1 MPSMFNIDSFG
12 EFSEFGISKAVIM
25 SEIEKVLQ
33 KISVLFYMQ
42 RRLKQKWNALTT
54 EKFYNSCKT
63 FLDRGYM

>member
-42 RRLKQKWNALTT
+42 RRLKQK
-54 EKFYNSCKT
+54 
-63 FLDRGYM
+63 